1 MRMKDRTPYP
11 SDLNDEQWLVLARLV
26 PEPKSGG
33 RPPTHD
39 RREIV
44 NGILYVT
51 RGGCAWR
58 MMPHDLPVW
67 QTAYHYFRLWRLDGT
82 WERIHDRLRG
92 DLREANGR
100 EREPSAAILD
110 SQSVKTTE
118 KGGRA
123 ATTRGRKSTAASG
136 TFSSTHSA

>member
-1 MRMKDRTPYP
+1 MKKRTQYP
-11 SDLNDEQWLVLARLV
+11 SDLRDEQWAVLASLV
-26 PEPKSGG
+26 PEPKNGG

-44 NGILYVT
+44 DGILYVT

-58 MMPHDLPVW
+58 MMPHDLPAW
-67 QTAYHYFRLWRLDGT
+67 QTVYHYFRLWRLDGT

-123 ATTRGRKSTAASG
+123 ATTRGRRSTGASA
-136 TFSSTHSA
+136 TYSSMSSA

>member
-1 MRMKDRTPYP
+1 MKNRTPYP
-11 SDLNDEQWLVLARLV
+11 SDLNDGQWVVLAPLV

-58 MMPHDLPVW
+58 MMPHDLPKW
-67 QTAYHYFRLWRLDGT
+67 KTTYHYFRAWRLDGT
-82 WERIHDRLRG
+82 WTQIHDKLRG
-92 DLREANGR
+92 DLREAEGR

-118 KGGRA
+118 KGGRT
-123 ATTRGRKSTAASG
+123 ATTRAKRSTAASV
-136 TFSSTHSA
+136 TSSSMCLV